1 MSPTGTIVRI
11 MGAKGPATLRSSPR
25 PPRPATHSRP
35 GGRDFPG
42 CQPVVSSRF
51 ALDFALKF
59 SRWDWIGC
67 CAESGSS
74 SLVGEAEHWRPIRPP
89 VALGATWRG
98 EQATSLVKGMSSGR
112 GSSLAL
118 RVSVL
123 HPCRVG
129 TAWAVQNRVKMAHFA
144 VQEFIWFLFQRRK
157 GSVTAL

>member
-11 MGAKGPATLRSSPR
+11 MGAKGPAALRSSPR
-25 PPRPATHSRP
+25 PRRPATHSRP

-59 SRWDWIGC
+59 SRLDWIG
-67 CAESGSS
+67 AVQNRVRAVWLAKQSTGGLYDRQWHS
-74 SLVGEAEHWRPIRPP
+74 
-89 VALGATWRG
+89 ALRWRG